1 MENISLLFQK
11 LSSVFKNS
19 FNNYVNNSNFLYV
32 ENRELTNEYNV
43 PCIDFWLT
51 NSKTGIQF
59 EFEYRPIRDYLY
71 FYIIDIKNNKS
82 IAFDSYLKYKG
93 YEKDNLLSLNQIEGK
108 DIPEKFKNYCDYV
121 VRILETD
128 LKGVVEGK
136 EWIDM
141 PIDWMGYK

>member
-1 MENISLLFQK
+1 MKENISSLFDK
-11 LSSVFKNS
+11 LSCVFKNTFS
-19 FNNYVNNSNFLYV
+19 NYIIDHNFSYL
-32 ENRELTNEYNV
+32 EKREFSNEYNV
-43 PCIDFWLT
+43 PLVDFRLT
-51 NSKTGIQF
+51 NSKTGTQF
-59 EFEYRPIRDYLY
+59 ESQYQHENFVYFFIRN
-71 FYIIDIKNNKS
+71 INNNKC
-82 IAFDSYLKYKG
+82 IHFDSYLKFKG
-93 YEKDNLLSLNQIEGK
+93 YEKDNLLSLNQIEGN

>member
-1 MENISLLFQK
+1 MEDTIMLFEK
-11 LSSVFKNS
+11 LSYVFKNS
-19 FNNYVNNSNFLYV
+19 FINFISDCDFSYL
-32 ENRELTNEYNV
+32 EKRELTNEYRV
-43 PCIDFWLT
+43 SLIDFRLY

-59 EFEYRPIRDYLY
+59 ESQYQYENFVYFFIR
-71 FYIIDIKNNKS
+71 DIKNSKC
-82 IAFDSYLKYKG
+82 IHFDSYLKFKG
-93 YEKDNLLSLNQIEGK
+93 YEKENILSLNQIEGK

-136 EWIDM
+136 EWIEM